1 MKTEKLNALTKEY
14 FMLTFSTLLIVIGVY
29 FFKFPNNFSFGGV
42 TGMAIVI
49 SAVLP
54 ISVAQLNFI
63 LNMFLLLVGFLFL
76 GKTFG
81 VKTVYVSVLTS
92 VGLSLMEYVYPLA
105 EPLTN
110 QPLLEM
116 MFAILLPGFGS
127 AILFNMG
134 ASSGG
139 TDIIAMILKKYT
151 SYNIGTALMVV
162 DCVIAISSFFVFGPV
177 TGLFSVL
184 GLLGKSLIIDSVIE
198 SMNLCKYFTV
208 ICTNPEPIS
217 NFIIHELK
225 RSATIFKAEGAYSH
239 REKMIIMTVLRRG
252 QALQLRNY
260 IKKVEPMAFVM
271 ISNTSEIIG
280 RGFMSI

>member
-1 MKTEKLNALTKEY
+1 MKTENRNARMKEY
-14 FMLTFSTLLIVIGVY
+14 CMLTFSTLLIVIGVY
-29 FFKFPNNFSFGGV
+29 YFKFPNNFSFGGV
-42 TGMAIVI
+42 TGLAIVV

-54 ISVAQLNFI
+54 ISVAQVNFI
-63 LNMFLLLVGFLFL
+63 INMLLLLVGFLFL
-76 GKTFG
+76 GKSFG
-81 VKTVYVSVLTS
+81 IKTVYVTILTS
-92 VGLSLMEYVYPLA
+92 VGLSLMELIH
-105 EPLTN
+105 PLTGPLTD

-151 SYNIGTALMVV
+151 SYNIGTVLMAV
-162 DCVIAISSFFVFGPV
+162 DCVIAVSAFFVFGPV
-177 TGLFSVL
+177 TGLFSLL

-208 ICTNPEPIS
+208 VCTNPQPIS
-217 NFIIHELK
+217 EFIIYDLK
-225 RSATIFKAEGAYSH
+225 RSATIFRAEGAYSH
-239 REKMIIMTVLRRG
+239 REKTIIMTVLRRG

-260 IKKVEPMAFVM
+260 IKRVEPAAFVM

-280 RGFMSI
+280 RGFTSV